1 MGKSQQETT
10 GAAGTA
16 SGADHGKSTWCP
28 QAKAR
33 GDGTYGAQVPG
44 PCVPSLCPNLRPQ
57 WFDQAS

>member
-33 GDGTYGAQVPG
+33 GDGTYGAQVTSGMSPFVVV
-44 PCVPSLCPNLRPQ
+44 VPSL
-57 WFDQAS
+57 SHV

>member
-16 SGADHGKSTWCP
+16 SVADHGKSTWCP

-33 GDGTYGAQVPG
+33 EDGTYKAQVMSG
-44 PCVPSLCPNLRPQ
+44 REEAGWRGVRNTSVKQ
-57 WFDQAS
+57 S